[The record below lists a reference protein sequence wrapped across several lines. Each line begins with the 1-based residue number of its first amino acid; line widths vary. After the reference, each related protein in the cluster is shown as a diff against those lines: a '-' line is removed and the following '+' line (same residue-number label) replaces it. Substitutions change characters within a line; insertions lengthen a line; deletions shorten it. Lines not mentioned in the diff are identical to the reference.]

1 MKMKAGRPKSNMPL
15 RDKRITLRF
24 TKDELKS
31 IDDYIKKNK
40 IDSRSAWIR
49 ETILNEIKK

>member
-1 MKMKAGRPKSNMPL
+1 MKAGRPKSNMPL